1 MVDVAAAGLVLTGE
15 DKEIVD
21 MVHDFVMKEVRPKAA
36 EHDISGELD
45 WDAYN
50 KAFEMG
56 LICADLPAEYG
67 GQGLSNVT
75 AAWIR
80 EELMYG
86 DAGFGLTCGTNNLGI
101 KPVLLAG
108 TEEQKKW
115 CVDILTSDRPGR
127 DPRWPQKRSGFAAFA
142 LTEPDAGSDA
152 GACKTLAQKVLDG
165 DGSVK
170 EYILNGRKC
179 FITNACY
186 ADFMCVVASVD
197 RSLGYKGLTMF
208 LVDAHLPG
216 VSIGKHEDKTWGKIN
231 GDKDVPYV
239 EEMLVN
245 AKFKAGNVKK
255 LVNQQATK
263 AAIVSA
269 FKSLASQSKRGDM
282 VYVHF
287 SGHGQQMKD
296 VHNDEKD
303 GLDECWIPYDAYRKP
318 CEKDK
323 GEKHLTDDEVNYY
336 LNAIRDKIGDSGKML
351 VVIDACHSGDATR
364 GDEDEVVRGVE
375 DIFEAI
381 KTFIWGAS
389 TDKGKTDVNPN
400 AQVNKERWITISA
413 CKSDQ
418 VNIEMKSPAV
428 GKLTYAIYNKV
439 KESTGNDNDD
449 FFRRIRMFVNS
460 NTGSRPQYPVMTGET
475 DRFRTGI
482 IQ

>member
-1 MVDVAAAGLVLTGE
+1 MIKYIGHYITIVFIYIMLTVSTAVSAQTRRALVIGIGQQE
-15 DKEIVD
+15 DK
-21 MVHDFVMKEVRPKAA
+21 
-36 EHDISGELD
+36 G
-45 WDAYN
+45 
-50 KAFEMG
+50 
-56 LICADLPAEYG
+56 
-67 GQGLSNVT
+67 
-75 AAWIR
+75 
-80 EELMYG
+80 
-86 DAGFGLTCGTNNLGI
+86 
-101 KPVLLAG
+101 
-108 TEEQKKW
+108 
-115 CVDILTSDRPGR
+115 
-127 DPRWPQKRSGFAAFA
+127 
-142 LTEPDAGSDA
+142 
-152 GACKTLAQKVLDG
+152 
-165 DGSVK
+165 
-170 EYILNGRKC
+170 
-179 FITNACY
+179 
-186 ADFMCVVASVD
+186 
-197 RSLGYKGLTMF
+197 
-208 LVDAHLPG
+208 
-216 VSIGKHEDKTWGKIN
+216 WGKIN
-231 GDKDVPYV
+231 GDRDVPFV
-239 EEMLVN
+239 EEMLTN
-245 AKFKAGNVKK
+245 AKFKTGNVKK

-269 FKSLASQSKRGDM
+269 FKSLASLSKRGDM

-318 CEKDK
+318 CKKDK

-336 LNAIRDKIGDSGKML
+336 LNAIRDKIGDTGKML

-375 DIFEAI
+375 DVFEAI
-381 KTFIWGAS
+381 KSFIWGTS
-389 TDKGKTDVNPN
+389 TDKGKTGVNPN

-475 DRFRTGI
+475 NRFRITDI